1 MILGYSYLILSHLS
15 KKCRVAKFH
24 GIQKEFRI
32 IKYKMFLNK
41 KILKI
46 DRDFFFVVMSH
57 QRAPFG
63 VGQKKFIRN
72 GKEYYISNRQKEGR
86 LTCRSQMVI
95 AQWNSM
101 SIVFQTLTVSSKW
114 WRKHKIEIKYGESHI
129 LLSAGSV

>member
-1 MILGYSYLILSHLS
+1 
-15 KKCRVAKFH
+15 
-24 GIQKEFRI
+24 
-32 IKYKMFLNK
+32 MFLNK

-95 AQWNSM
+95 AQ
-101 SIVFQTLTVSSKW
+101 
-114 WRKHKIEIKYGESHI
+114 
-129 LLSAGSV
+129 